1 MSETPPIIEERDGK
15 VAILTLNNPTKL
27 NALSLE
33 IRNRLIALVPEL
45 VRDPEVGCILITGA
59 GRGFSSGGD
68 FSTSNSTR
76 SAVAT
81 RESFRAA
88 HIWIRELVAS
98 ETMVVTAVNGP
109 AAGAG
114 FGLAMLGDY
123 ILCSDQAFFRA
134 GFPSAGLAPDYGIG
148 WTLPRAVG
156 SVRAREILMGN
167 RKIDAV
173 EAERIGLV
181 TRVVDPDA
189 LLPEARRLAAALAH
203 GAPRAMAATKH
214 ALDRAWDI
222 GLDEALD
229 DEARRQG
236 ELGASADHAEGLAA
250 FREKRPPRFTGS

>member
-1 MSETPPIIEERDGK
+1 MSDAPIIEERDGK
-15 VAILTLNNPTKL
+15 VAVLTLNNPTKL
-27 NALSLE
+27 NALSQD
-33 IRNRLIALVPEL
+33 IRDRLITLIPEL

-68 FSTSNSTR
+68 FSSSSSTR

-123 ILCSDQAFFRA
+123 VICSDQAFFRS
-134 GFPSAGLAPDYGIG
+134 GFPSAGLAPDYGVG

-156 SVRAREILMGN
+156 AVRAREILFSN
-167 RKIDAV
+167 RKVSAE
-173 EAERIGLV
+173 EAERIGMI
-181 TRVVDPDA
+181 TRVVPHDQ
-189 LLPEARRLAAALAH
+189 LMTEALASARTLADSAYAL
-203 GAPRAMAATKH
+203 GMAKRMVRRSFETTLEAY
-214 ALDRAWDI
+214 
-222 GLDEALD
+222 LDE
-229 DEARRQG
+229 EAFSQAVAFAS
-236 ELGASADHAEGLAA
+236 EDFVEGAKA
-250 FREKRPPRFTGS
+250 FQEKRSPAFKKA

>member
-33 IRNRLIALVPEL
+33 IRNRLIDLIPQL

-68 FSTSNSTR
+68 FSTSSSTR

-123 ILCSDQAFFRA
+123 VICSDQAFFRS
-134 GFPSAGLAPDYGIG
+134 GFPSAGLAPDYGVG

-156 SVRAREILMGN
+156 AVRARAILFSN
-167 RKIDAV
+167 RKVSAE
-173 EAERIGLV
+173 EAERIGMV
-181 TRVVDPDA
+181 TRVVPHDQ
-189 LLPEARRLAAALAH
+189 LMSEALASARVLAD
-203 GAPRAMAATKH
+203 APYALGMAKRMVRRSFETTLEAY
-214 ALDRAWDI
+214 
-222 GLDEALD
+222 LDE
-229 DEARRQG
+229 EAFSQAVAFAS
-236 ELGASADHAEGLAA
+236 EDFVEGAKA
-250 FREKRPPRFTGS
+250 FQEKRSPAFKKA

>member
-1 MSETPPIIEERDGK
+1 MSETPQIIEERDGK

-27 NALSLE
+27 NALSLD
-33 IRNRLIALVPEL
+33 IRNRLITLIPEL

-68 FSTSNSTR
+68 FSTSSSTR

-123 ILCSDQAFFRA
+123 VICSDQAFFRS
-134 GFPSAGLAPDYGIG
+134 GFPSAGLAPDYGVG

-156 SVRAREILMGN
+156 AVRAREILFSN
-167 RKIDAV
+167 RKVPAE
-173 EAERIGLV
+173 EAERIGMV
-181 TRVVDPDA
+181 TRVVPHET
-189 LLPEARRLAAALAH
+189 LMTEALAAARTLADSAYAL
-203 GAPRAMAATKH
+203 GMAKRMVRRSFETTLEAY
-214 ALDRAWDI
+214 
-222 GLDEALD
+222 LDE
-229 DEARRQG
+229 EAFSQAVAFAS
-236 ELGASADHAEGLAA
+236 EDFVEGAKAFQEKRAPA
-250 FREKRPPRFTGS
+250 FRKT